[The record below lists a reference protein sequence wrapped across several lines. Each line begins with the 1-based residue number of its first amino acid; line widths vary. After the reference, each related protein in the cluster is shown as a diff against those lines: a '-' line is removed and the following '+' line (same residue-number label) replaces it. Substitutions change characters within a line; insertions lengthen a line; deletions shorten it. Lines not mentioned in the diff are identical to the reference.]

1 MRRLMTFLIAA
12 AAFGTAAFET
22 TGFGTQAFAAD
33 QPPATPAA
41 ADNAK
46 QNANPC
52 RDEVSAALQKL
63 RKSSWFR
70 MESNML
76 TENGP
81 TTLEVDYILPDKM
94 HQKTVVVAT
103 KQTSE
108 MILIGKQ
115 AWQNEGNGWDVVP
128 ESVAQ
133 QYVAQMYENVIET
146 QVDVGNYAC
155 KGRMKIE
162 GRDVMGY
169 KLEDEPVKDSQA
181 PKNEAFRM
189 FFVDAVTGLPSS
201 NELVTPGREGKPFF
215 KTSYS
220 YPIDIKIE
228 APKDVKPAAAAA
240 PAATPVPEQK

>member
-1 MRRLMTFLIAA
+1 MRRLLLSAIAA
-12 AAFGTAAFET
+12 TAL
-22 TGFGTQAFAAD
+22 GL
-33 QPPATPAA
+33 PMVPAA
-41 ADNAK
+41 PAEEVPTPPSDEKSK

-81 TTLEVDYILPDKM
+81 ATMAVDYVLPDKM
-94 HQKTVVVAT
+94 HQLTTVVAT
-103 KQTSE
+103 KQTTE
-108 MILIGKQ
+108 MILMGKQ
-115 AWQNEGNGWDVVP
+115 AWQNGGNGWVVVP
-128 ESVAQ
+128 ETQALE
-133 QYVAQMYENVIET
+133 YVAQMHENVIEQ

-155 KGRMKIE
+155 KGRMKVE

-169 KLEDEPVKDSQA
+169 KLEDEPAKDSQA
-181 PKNEAFRM
+181 PRNEAFRM
-189 FFVDAVTGLPSS
+189 FYVDATTGLPYS

-220 YPIDIKIE
+220 FPIDLKIE
-228 APKDVKPAAAAA
+228 APKDVKAQAAPDPAA
-240 PAATPVPEQK
+240 PEKK